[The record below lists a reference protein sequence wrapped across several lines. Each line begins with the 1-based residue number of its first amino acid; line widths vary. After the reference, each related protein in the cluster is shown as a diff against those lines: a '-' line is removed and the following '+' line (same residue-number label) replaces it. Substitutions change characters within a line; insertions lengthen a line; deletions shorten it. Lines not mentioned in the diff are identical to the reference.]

1 MAMRS
6 FRRSAYYINKLAS
19 ISNAKLSLDHIVKSE
34 IKFSEIEKRRGED
47 IDLVYKYIE
56 RSALVGAVRIFDNDL
71 MHKDSKIRNLL
82 FKDEEIKSYLMVN
95 GFDYSSSYSTPCIE
109 WYGATKKEDEL
120 K

>member
-1 MAMRS
+1 MAIRS
-6 FRRSAYYINKLAS
+6 FRRSAYYINKLTTIA
-19 ISNAKLSLDHIVKSE
+19 NAKLSLDHIVKSE

-56 RSALVGAVRIFDNDL
+56 RSALVGAVRIFDNDW
-71 MHKDSKIRNLL
+71 MHKDPKIRNLL